1 MARQPNPVT
10 LSADARQ
17 RAIASLQHYFENNF
31 DEPLGDLKASLLL
44 DHLLAE
50 IAPAVYNQGLADAQ
64 HYLEERV
71 SDVVPALNK
80 PEFPTAPGVQRKK

>member
-1 MARQPNPVT
+1 MARQSNPVT

-17 RAIASLQHYFENNF
+17 RAVASLQHYFENNF

-50 IAPAVYNQGLADAQ
+50 IAPSVYNKALADAQ
-64 HYLEERV
+64 QYLEERV
-71 SDVVPALNK
+71 AEVVPALNK
-80 PEFPTAPGVQRKK
+80 PEFPTATGVQRKK